1 MTIPERHQA
10 SPWPFLAMIG
20 MAGCFFLDAA
30 SGLLAPW
37 WGVTVLMFV
46 WLVLFVRACRWWTP
60 YPRRTLLLPVLDV
73 VVWFAVV
80 TAGGVFLHWTA

>member
-1 MTIPERHQA
+1 MTIPERHKA
-10 SPWPFLAMIG
+10 SPWPFVAMIG
-20 MAGCFFLDAA
+20 MAGCFFLYAA

-37 WGVTVLMFV
+37 WGVTGLMFV

-60 YPRRTLLLPVLDV
+60 HPKRTLLLPVVAV

-80 TAGGVFLHWTA
+80 TAGGVFLNWTA